1 MSQTPPTD
9 NTLSPLPS
17 SYDGDEVYVEP
28 GAPEQQQ
35 QQLQQEAISYL
46 VINDNS
52 GGIDM
57 PADAFSQPVSSM
69 YVYKRYIN
77 FGEDLNDIPRLHD
90 GGPTTGKQTAVAIS
104 SKDTKV
110 ASKPTNK
117 NTNMRDGGATKNR
130 QVSKDNDSESGVR
143 KEYWTE
149 ANLVKIVV
157 ENDEWTIS
165 CFGFEKLSGFKCS
178 PKKVT
183 DGEEATCVFQS
194 GSMQVELSKLEDQLT
209 ISTIF
214 NGTKSSRVYEKIN
227 KECES
232 EERKRPGRPRGSISV
247 HGDLTCHRCEM
258 GSFTV
263 YRLVDHLR
271 NDHDTSVLM
280 DGYTWACDKCPVL
293 YSAINTEHS
302 RHRSVCDGRSEQRAH
317 SKKDEPKEEDATG
330 SPNMADEW
338 AANEVNEA
346 VDVAPAFELESDLPE
361 VKLFGKWN
369 RQEVNVADISLVSY
383 ITVKE
388 QAKRFRKA
396 PCPIGEGLAWSL
408 MMPRRSNAHECLQA
422 SSSTLSRSSTSLLE
436 SNNVLFALNIYYISG
451 YAAAAFRDI
460 KTIAE

>member
-1 MSQTPPTD
+1 MNQHFI
-9 NTLSPLPS
+9 LK
-17 SYDGDEVYVEP
+17 
-28 GAPEQQQ
+28 
-35 QQLQQEAISYL
+35 EAISYL

-280 DGYTWACDKCPVL
+280 
-293 YSAINTEHS
+293 
-302 RHRSVCDGRSEQRAH
+302 SEQRAH

-388 QAKRFRKA
+388 QKK
-396 PCPIGEGLAWSL
+396 P
-408 MMPRRSNAHECLQA
+408 
-422 SSSTLSRSSTSLLE
+422 
-436 SNNVLFALNIYYISG
+436 AL
-451 YAAAAFRDI
+451 
-460 KTIAE
+460 